1 MGNFWKSFIESYNST
16 AKKMNMS
23 EEPVFRDYKDQR
35 ISSQKEFDV
44 IKIDLKKK
52 ITCNINKKWF
62 DITSVYLSG
71 DYAIYDDNENYLL
84 VINSRL
90 GTGGEKKRLD
100 CKIHVK
106 RNLPGDDLI
115 FSLANTIV
123 VYHGML
129 KSGTLMADTLAK
141 QEEKINSK
149 FGLKTKYKVAVSIG
163 TDGIFFRDSNKVLTI
178 EEVCIRIA
186 EDLSALK
193 VGSGFNGDMKPIAN
207 NGTVKHIE
215 KEKKQ
220 ENIVNELEKRFAI
233 AYEYLQKTS
242 AKDIATRTA
251 IYGAYVNFYLKE
263 NFAHD
268 YYLDI
273 VAALCGP
280 FRFNCIIEDRV
291 IKKMLEDTRYGF
303 VDVSSGWITPL
314 RNWILSNYGYKC
326 DEYLRNIVAYL
337 DQGKGEE
344 ILEHFNY
351 ITQVLQPNEYC
362 YFPEM
367 NPSMNRHINSSTWPR
382 I

>member
-123 VYHGML
+123 VYHEML
-129 KSGTLMADTLAK
+129 KSGTLMASSLAK

-149 FGLKTKYKVAVSIG
+149 FGLKTKYKVTVSIG
-163 TDGIFFRDSNKVLTI
+163 NDGILFRDSTKILTL
-178 EEVCIRIA
+178 EEVCIRIS
-186 EDLSALK
+186 ENHSSIINEPR
-193 VGSGFNGDMKPIAN
+193 GN
-207 NGTVKHIE
+207 NT
-215 KEKKQ
+215 
-220 ENIVNELEKRFAI
+220 NLEERFVT
-233 AYEYLQKTS
+233 AYEYLCNTT
-242 AKDIATRTA
+242 AKDIAIRTS
-251 IYGAYVNFYLKE
+251 IYGAYVNMYLHE

-280 FRFNCIIEDRV
+280 FKFNALIEDKIV
-291 IKKMLEDTRYGF
+291 MKMLNDTMYGF

-314 RNWILSNYGYKC
+314 RNWIVSNGGYKC
-326 DEYLRNIVAYL
+326 DDLLSRIIAYL
-337 DQGKGEE
+337 DQGKGNE
-344 ILEHFNY
+344 ILEQFNY
-351 ITQVLQPNEYC
+351 IVQVVQPDEYT

-367 NPSMNRHINSSTWPR
+367 NSSMNRYSNSSTWPR